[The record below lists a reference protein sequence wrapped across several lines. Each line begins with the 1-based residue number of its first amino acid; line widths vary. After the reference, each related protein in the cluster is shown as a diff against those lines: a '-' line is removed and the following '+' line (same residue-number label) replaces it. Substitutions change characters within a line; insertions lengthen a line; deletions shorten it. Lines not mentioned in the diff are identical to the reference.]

1 MRTLSLNTHYIILFK
16 NPRDRLQIATLGRQM
31 YPGKSQF
38 LIESFND
45 ATKNAY
51 GYLMIDL
58 KPTTSEKLRIRT
70 SIRPDD
76 TQLVYIN
83 KESET

>member
-1 MRTLSLNTHYIILFK
+1 
-16 NPRDRLQIATLGRQM
+16 
-31 YPGKSQF
+31 
-38 LIESFND
+38 
-45 ATKNAY
+45 
-51 GYLMIDL
+51 L